1 MAQRWLQNHHDPT
14 PGSTG
19 RDVAVVWLTAIG
31 FTVTR
36 YIEPALT
43 GMYTDG
49 YLIGDRSASVVLG
62 ERSDLG
68 LDDWTPGDP
77 AASATMVDVTPGGLR
92 VLLGTTSSVAAGI
105 SATYVRKAASV
116 LSGTGDEGEDQLDAD
131 LSDALD
137 DDATARMIAVTE
149 ISRAISAAAL
159 ARYIMA
165 GNITQYQWVAS
176 SGACPRCLENEAAGP
191 LPLGQSFPNGDVP
204 VHPNCRCAI
213 VPA

>member
-1 MAQRWLQNHHDPT
+1 M
-14 PGSTG
+14 
-19 RDVAVVWLTAIG
+19 AVVWLTATG

-62 ERSDLG
+62 DRPDAG
-68 LDDWTPGDP
+68 LSGWVPGDP
-77 AASATMVDVTPGGLR
+77 AASATMVDVAPGGLR
-92 VLLGTTSSVAAGI
+92 VLLGTTSAVAAGI
-105 SATYVRKAASV
+105 SATYVRKAAGV
-116 LSGTGDEGEDQLDAD
+116 LAGKGIDDGTDEDTDSEDQLDAD
-131 LSDALD
+131 LSDMLD
-137 DDATARMIAVTE
+137 DPTTARMIAVTE

-165 GNITQYQWVAS
+165 GNITEYRWVAS
-176 SGACPRCLENEAAGP
+176 SSACPRCLENEAVGP